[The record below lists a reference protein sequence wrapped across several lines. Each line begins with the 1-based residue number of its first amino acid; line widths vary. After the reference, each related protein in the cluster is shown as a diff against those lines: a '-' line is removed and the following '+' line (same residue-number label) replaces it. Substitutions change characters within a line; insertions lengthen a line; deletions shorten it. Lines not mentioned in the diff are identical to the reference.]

1 MRRPGRERWSV
12 KIANRL
18 PVPVLANPER
28 LSINYMMIILGI
40 MCLDP
45 TPVFPTVAAW
55 SNWFQYEWAI
65 ASIVGG
71 CAALHGAYRDARPS
85 ERLGCI
91 VVAICSLTFGVS
103 MLHTSGG
110 AAGLVSAFV
119 FSITLAKVLRLIR
132 SLAYDATL
140 RAAREAREL

>member
-1 MRRPGRERWSV
+1 V
-12 KIANRL
+12 KVADRL
-18 PVPVLANPER
+18 PAPVLANPER
-28 LSINYMMIILGI
+28 LVINYMMIILGI

-55 SNWFQYEWAI
+55 SAWYQYEWAV

-71 CAALHGAYRDARPS
+71 LAALHGAYRDARPS

-91 VVAICSLTFGVS
+91 MVGITSFTFAVS
-103 MLHTSGG
+103 MLYTSGL
-110 AAGLVSAFV
+110 AAGMVAAFI
-119 FSITLAKVLRLIR
+119 FGITAAKILRLIR

-140 RAAREAREL
+140 RASRENQEQ

>member
-1 MRRPGRERWSV
+1 VKLYHWFPG
-12 KIANRL
+12 
-18 PVPVLANPER
+18 PVMANPER

-55 SNWFQYEWAI
+55 STWFQYEWAI
-65 ASIVGG
+65 ASILGG

-85 ERLGCI
+85 ERLGCT

-103 MLHTSGG
+103 MLHTSGV
-110 AAGLVSAFV
+110 AAGLVAAFV
-119 FSITLAKVLRLIR
+119 FSITIAKVLRLIR

-140 RAAREAREL
+140 RAAREAHEL

>member
-1 MRRPGRERWSV
+1 V
-12 KIANRL
+12 KVANRL
-18 PVPVLANPER
+18 PEPVMANPER

-55 SNWFQYEWAI
+55 SDWYQYEWAV
-65 ASIVGG
+65 ASILGG

-85 ERLGCI
+85 ERLGCT
-91 VVAICSLTFGVS
+91 VVAICSFTFGVS
-103 MLHTSGG
+103 MLHTSGIQ
-110 AAGLVSAFV
+110 AGMVAAFV
-119 FSITLAKVLRLIR
+119 FTITLAKILRLIR

-140 RAAREAREL
+140 RASRENQET